1 MSSYTTQLR
10 YICESKLNL
19 SKSPANYQSA
29 YNVINETSDLILGD
43 YPIFDESHRKVLNNK
58 IVKHFYFQ
66 EIGFE
71 TQGRFL
77 FELNNKMNEIMPYY
91 NKLYKSELIDFNPF
105 ENFNYKEI
113 YDGNGDYRKSGD
125 FDKIG
130 NYDKTGNYKKSGTD
144 RKSGEFETAENQ
156 NQVTTYGKKS
166 DDTKTGTETKSEEH
180 SENTTNSNSQSGT
193 SEITYGKNTKT
204 DDINKNT
211 HSDNDTNSW
220 SENGDS
226 EKNSTNKYLAT
237 PETSITAITN
247 NDYLTDIRMIKD
259 TDEYNKSGNGRKD
272 NTGQSTDDRDITVAE
287 SGKDKTTYSNSD
299 SGNSNV
305 TGDSSSTT
313 STNIKDTTQL
323 SGTDT
328 VKMVKNTSGSNSE
341 SEENSESGENS
352 EQGKTG
358 ESGNNNERGDDKKH
372 YEKTL
377 KGNQGQA
384 NLDVLQKLRDS
395 FLNIDMMIIRDLEI
409 LFMQIF

>member
-43 YPIFDESHRKVLNNK
+43 YPIFDESHRRVLNNK

-66 EIGFE
+66 EVGFE

-77 FELNNKMNEIMPYY
+77 FEINNKMNEIMPYY

-166 DDTKTGTETKSEEH
+166 DVTKTGTETKSEEH

-237 PETSITAITN
+237 PETSITAIAN
-247 NDYLTDIRMIKD
+247 NDYLTDIRMVKD
-259 TDEYNKSGNGRKD
+259 TEEYNKSGNGKKD

-287 SGKDKTTYSNSD
+287 SGKDKTSFSNSD
-299 SGNSNV
+299 SGNANV
-305 TGDSSSTT
+305 TGDSSGTT

-328 VKMVKNTSGSNSE
+328 VKIDKNISGSNSE
-341 SEENSESGENS
+341 SDENSESGENS
-352 EQGKTG
+352 EQGNTG
-358 ESGNNNERGDDKKH
+358 EKGNNNERGDDKKH